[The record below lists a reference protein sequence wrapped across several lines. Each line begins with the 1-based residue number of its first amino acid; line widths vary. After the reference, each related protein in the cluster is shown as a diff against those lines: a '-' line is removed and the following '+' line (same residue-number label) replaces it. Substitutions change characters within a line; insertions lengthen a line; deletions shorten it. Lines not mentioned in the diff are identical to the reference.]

1 MNIEPILHAS
11 FAIQIHLVLAI
22 FSLVL
27 GTIMWLR
34 PKGTKSH
41 KLIGRI
47 FVTLM
52 FFVAISSIFIRQINS
67 GQFSFIHIFVIV
79 TFVGIFQCFWHI
91 RKRNIK
97 RHVRSVKGLFFGA
110 LLIPGVLSMM
120 PGRILYTMMFG
131 AS

>member
-1 MNIEPILHAS
+1 MSLEPILHAS
-11 FAIQIHLVLAI
+11 FAIQIHLVLAL
-22 FSLVL
+22 FALVL

-52 FFVAISSIFIRQINS
+52 FFVAVSAVFIRQINS
-67 GQFSFIHIFVIV
+67 GQFSFIHIFVPV
-79 TFVGIFQCFWHI
+79 TFFAIFECFWYI
-91 RKRNIK
+91 RKKNIK
-97 RHVRSVKGLFFGA
+97 GHVRAVKGMFFGA
-110 LLIPGVLSMM
+110 LLIPGILSMM
-120 PGRILYTMMFG
+120 PGRVLYMMVFG